1 MNNTAPKILT
11 DWANS
16 ISTRNPNVMTN
27 FYTDNSILLAT
38 YEDLCVCI
46 DEIYK
51 YFIEFLDKKDLR
63 CELLENY
70 NQNDVN
76 ANILISSGIYRFS
89 FKNEYGELVVVFARY
104 SYVFRNDKIINHHS
118 SLVPSSNS

>member
-38 YEDLCVCI
+38 YEDLCVGI

-51 YFIEFLDKKDLR
+51 YFIEFSFTIPRFNNQPFSIKGSLD
-63 CELLENY
+63 
-70 NQNDVN
+70 
-76 ANILISSGIYRFS
+76 STGF
-89 FKNEYGELVVVFARY
+89 
-104 SYVFRNDKIINHHS
+104 YVTN
-118 SLVPSSNS
+118 